1 LDEIGE
7 KEKREKRI
15 KVGIAGFDQLI
26 EGGFEEGS
34 INIIAGESGT
44 GKTIFSVQFINEGAK
59 SGEPGMYISFEERK
73 RSIFKHMA
81 KFGIDLEKLEKD
93 KKLFFYEYS
102 PKEIEKFI
110 KEGGAIEKV
119 IRENRIKRL
128 VIDSI
133 TSYISLYP
141 TESERRKALI
151 DLIDILRRWGITAL
165 LISEAETENT
175 EVRTRF
181 GIEYLADSL
190 ISIYSIRKGDI
201 REMAIEIIKMRGTDH
216 SRKIVP
222 MRITSEGIV
231 LYPDQPFFGKG

>member
-1 LDEIGE
+1 M
-7 KEKREKRI
+7 EKRI
-15 KVGIAGFDQLI
+15 KVGIPGFDQLI

-44 GKTIFSVQFINEGAK
+44 GKTVFSIQFLYEGAK
-59 SGEPGMYISFEERK
+59 NGEPGMYISFEEK
-73 RSIFKHMA
+73 KTSIFKHM
-81 KFGIDLEKLEKD
+81 KRFNIDLEKLEKE
-93 KKLFFYEYS
+93 KKIFFYEYS

-110 KEGGAIEKV
+110 KEGGSIEKV
-119 IRENRIKRL
+119 IREHKIKRL

-141 TESERRKALI
+141 TEAERRKALV
-151 DLIDILRRWGITAL
+151 DLIDLLRKWNITSI
-165 LISEAETENT
+165 LISEAETSNT

-190 ISIYSIRKGDI
+190 ISIYSIRKGDV

-216 SRKIVP
+216 SRKIIP
-222 MRITSEGIV
+222 MKITKEGIV
-231 LYPDQPFFGKG
+231 LYPDQPFFGKGF